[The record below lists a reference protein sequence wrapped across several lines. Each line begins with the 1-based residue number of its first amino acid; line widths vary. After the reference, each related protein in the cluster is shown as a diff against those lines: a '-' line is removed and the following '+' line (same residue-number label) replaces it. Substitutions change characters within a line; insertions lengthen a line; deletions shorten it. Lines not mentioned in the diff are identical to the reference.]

1 MIQNDLQRVGRIV
14 NCWVCHMKV
23 SSSTSRLLIVSS
35 EHKGPCSGSS
45 DAALKAL
52 QRCRALL
59 GVPKLDDIQ
68 RLQCHIWVFWGGEHA
83 FIVLGILDFDP

>member
-35 EHKGPCSGSS
+35 DKGPCSGSS

-59 GVPKLDDIQ
+59 GECPKFDDIQ
-68 RLQCHIWVFWGGEHA
+68 RLQCHIWVFLGGEHA
-83 FIVLGILDFDP
+83 FIVLCILDFDQ